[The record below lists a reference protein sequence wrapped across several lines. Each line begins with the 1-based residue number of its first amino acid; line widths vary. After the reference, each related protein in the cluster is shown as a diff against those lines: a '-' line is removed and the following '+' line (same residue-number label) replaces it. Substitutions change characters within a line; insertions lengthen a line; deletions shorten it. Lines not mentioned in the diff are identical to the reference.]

1 VASTPTPAVSPRTG
15 IFGRLA
21 DHFAGGPWLHQA
33 FRRLAFARAIS
44 SFGTWMQNVA
54 AGFLLYALS
63 GSAMLVGLLAA
74 VALGPSIVFAPL
86 GGALADRFC
95 PRKLLIVFSYLE
107 IVGPMLMA
115 VAAATGHLSVAVIFV
130 GVLLNQVFASMAN
143 PVFAIVSQ
151 HSVPADLRHAAVA
164 DLSVVYQLT
173 VFAGAILGG
182 TVVAVIGPAW
192 AFGANAASYLVVG
205 TIILMSPVLQAAC
218 DAARASGDGFILAG
232 MREGLRIPLVRGVL
246 LGAATFFVLVG
257 PIQSLMPKI
266 AAEHGENAM
275 YLGLL
280 LTGVAVGA
288 LIANPIVRSRVTDG
302 PTAWRAI
309 AVALIICG
317 PATVLFGFSSL
328 LWTDLLLLAVIGSTW
343 ETLFVSGSAAMQLDV
358 PMHIKGRMI
367 GVFYVAVTGCTAAGA
382 VLMGWL
388 FTDLGVDH
396 SLWLLG
402 GATFLMSLGLYAHWH
417 RSMRPAGTS

>member
-1 VASTPTPAVSPRTG
+1 MSGTG
-15 IFGRLA
+15 MAGRLRA
-21 DHFAGGPWLHQA
+21 HFAGGPWLHPA
-33 FRRLAFARAIS
+33 FRRLAVARAIS
-44 SFGTWMQNVA
+44 SLGSWMQNVA

-63 GSAMLVGLLAA
+63 GSAMLVGLLGA
-74 VALGPSIVFAPL
+74 VALGPSIVFAPI

-95 PRKLLIVFSYLE
+95 TRKLLITFSYLE
-107 IVGPMLMA
+107 TIGPLWMA
-115 VAAATGHLSVAVIFV
+115 IAAATGHLSVPVIFG
-130 GVLLNQVFASMAN
+130 GVLINQVFGSMAN
-143 PVFAIVSQ
+143 PIFAIVSQ
-151 HSVPADLRHAAVA
+151 HAVPADLRHAAVA

-182 TVVAVIGPAW
+182 TVVEVIGSAW
-192 AFGANAASYLVVG
+192 AFGANAASYIIVG
-205 TIILMSPVLQAAC
+205 TIILMSPMLQAAC
-218 DAARASGDGFILAG
+218 DAAHVAWRRRQQG
-232 MREGLRIPLVRGVL
+232 GVL

-266 AAEHGENAM
+266 AAEHGESAM
-275 YLGLL
+275 YLGFL
-280 LTGVAVGA
+280 LTGVAIGA
-288 LIANPIVRSRVTDG
+288 LIANPIVRSRVSDG

-317 PATVLFGFSSL
+317 PATMLLGVSSA
-328 LWTDLLLLAVIGSTW
+328 LWSDLLLLAVIGCTW

-382 VLMGWL
+382 LLMGWL

-402 GATFLMSLGLYAHWH
+402 GATLLMSLGLYAHWH
-417 RSMRPAGTS
+417 RSMRPGAIS

>member
-1 VASTPTPAVSPRTG
+1 MASTPTPAVSPRTG
-15 IFGRLA
+15 IVGRLA
-21 DHFAGGPWLHQA
+21 GHFAGGPWLHQA

-107 IVGPMLMA
+107 VVGPMLMA

-151 HSVPADLRHAAVA
+151 HSVPTDLRHAAVA

-192 AFGANAASYLVVG
+192 AFGANAASYLIVG

-257 PIQSLMPKI
+257 PIQALMPKI

-275 YLGLL
+275 YLGIL
-280 LTGVAVGA
+280 LTGIAVGA

-317 PATVLFGFSSL
+317 PATVLFGFSNL

-367 GVFYVAVTGCTAAGA
+367 GVFYVAVTGCTAAGS

-388 FTDLGVDH
+388 FTDLGVEH
-396 SLWLLG
+396 ALWLLG

>member
-1 VASTPTPAVSPRTG
+1 VSPRTG
-15 IFGRLA
+15 IFARLA

-33 FRRLAFARAIS
+33 FRRLAFARAVS
-44 SFGTWMQNVA
+44 SFGSWMQNVA

-107 IVGPMLMA
+107 VAGPLLMA
-115 VAAATGHLSVAVIFV
+115 VAAATGNLSVAVIFV

-143 PVFAIVSQ
+143 PIFAIVSQ
-151 HSVPADLRHAAVA
+151 HSVPAELRHTAVA

-173 VFAGAILGG
+173 VFGGAILGG
-182 TVVAVIGPAW
+182 TIVAIVGPAW
-192 AFGANAASYLVVG
+192 AFGANAASYVIVG
-205 TIILMSPVLQAAC
+205 TIILMSPMLQAAC
-218 DAARASGDGFILAG
+218 DAARASGDGFILSG
-232 MREGLRIPLVRGVL
+232 TREGLRIPLVRGVL

-266 AAEHGENAM
+266 AAEHGESAM
-275 YLGLL
+275 YLGFL

-288 LIANPIVRSRVTDG
+288 LIANPIVRRRVTDG

-309 AVALIICG
+309 AIALIICG
-317 PATVLFGFSSL
+317 PATVLLGFSSA
-328 LWTDLLLLAVIGSTW
+328 LWSDLMLLAVIGFTW

-358 PMHIKGRMI
+358 PMHIRGRMI

-382 VLMGWL
+382 LLMGWL
-388 FTDLGVDH
+388 FTDLGVEH
-396 SLWLLG
+396 ALWLLG
-402 GATFLMSLGLYAHWH
+402 GVTFLMSLGLYAHWH
-417 RSMRPAGTS
+417 RSMRPERTL

>member
-1 VASTPTPAVSPRTG
+1 MSGTG
-15 IFGRLA
+15 MAGRLRA
-21 DHFAGGPWLHQA
+21 HFAGGPWLHPA
-33 FRRLAFARAIS
+33 FRRLAVARAIS
-44 SFGTWMQNVA
+44 SLGSWMQNVA

-63 GSAMLVGLLAA
+63 GSAMLVGLLGA
-74 VALGPSIVFAPL
+74 VALGPSIVFAPI

-95 PRKLLIVFSYLE
+95 TRKLLITFSYLE
-107 IVGPMLMA
+107 TIGPLWMA
-115 VAAATGHLSVAVIFV
+115 IAAATGHLSVPVIFG
-130 GVLLNQVFASMAN
+130 GVLINQVFGSMAN
-143 PVFAIVSQ
+143 PIFAIVSQ
-151 HSVPADLRHAAVA
+151 HAVPADLRHAAVA

-182 TVVAVIGPAW
+182 TVVEVIGSAW
-192 AFGANAASYLVVG
+192 AFGANAASYIIVG
-205 TIILMSPVLQAAC
+205 TIILMSPMLQAAC
-218 DAARASGDGFILAG
+218 DAARASGDGFILSG
-232 MREGLRIPLVRGVL
+232 TREGLRIPLVRGVL

-266 AAEHGENAM
+266 AAEHGESAM
-275 YLGLL
+275 YLGFL
-280 LTGVAVGA
+280 LTGVAIGA
-288 LIANPIVRSRVTDG
+288 LIANPIVRSRVSDG

-317 PATVLFGFSSL
+317 PATMLLGVSSA
-328 LWTDLLLLAVIGSTW
+328 LWSDLLLLAVIGCTW

-382 VLMGWL
+382 LLMGWL

-402 GATFLMSLGLYAHWH
+402 GVTLLMSLGLYAHWH
-417 RSMRPAGTS
+417 RSMRPGATS